1 MSQVKPLPSKTLFQR
16 SRMLHTWLFAIP
28 MFGVLL
34 TSTPAFAAE
43 DLIEWIGYP
52 LMLIGVLGR
61 TWCTMYV
68 GGRKNDQLVDQGPY
82 SLVRNPLY
90 VFSFIG
96 IAGAGAGAS
105 TGMLTAAVLGML
117 AFALYYPSIVQRE
130 EAFLLSRFG
139 DAYISY
145 CCRVPRWIPN
155 LSLWHSPRE
164 ITVQPKLV
172 WKTFLDAAWFL
183 AVLPVFELLEEL
195 HQAGFLPCLLRIY

>member
-52 LMLIGVLGR
+52 LVLIGVFGR

-96 IAGAGAGAS
+96 IAGAGAS

-183 AVLPVFELLEEL
+183 AVLPVFEFLEEL

>member
-1 MSQVKPLPSKTLFQR
+1 
-16 SRMLHTWLFAIP
+16 MLHTWLFAIP

-52 LMLIGVLGR
+52 LVLIGVLGR

-96 IAGAGAGAS
+96 IAGAGAS

-145 CCRVPRWIPN
+145 CRRVPRWIPN
-155 LSLWHSPRE
+155 LSLWHSPSE

-172 WKTFLDAAWFL
+172 WKTFLDAAL
-183 AVLPVFELLEEL
+183 KHPLILKKPNRNNGIALSLT
-195 HQAGFLPCLLRIY
+195 H

>member
-96 IAGAGAGAS
+96 IAGAGAS

-145 CCRVPRWIPN
+145 CRRVPRWIPN

-195 HQAGFLPCLLRIY
+195 HQSGFLPCLLRIY

>member
-34 TSTPAFAAE
+34 TSTPAFTAE

-52 LMLIGVLGR
+52 LVLIGVLGR

-96 IAGAGAGAS
+96 IAGAGAS

-117 AFALYYPSIVQRE
+117 AFALYYPSIVQRDKP
-130 EAFLLSRFG
+130 FS
-139 DAYISY
+139 S
-145 CCRVPRWIPN
+145 
-155 LSLWHSPRE
+155 
-164 ITVQPKLV
+164 
-172 WKTFLDAAWFL
+172 AASATL
-183 AVLPVFELLEEL
+183 TSAIA
-195 HQAGFLPCLLRIY
+195 AGFRAGYQTCRCGTRPAK

>member
-52 LMLIGVLGR
+52 LVLIGVFGR

-96 IAGAGAGAS
+96 IAGAGAS

-172 WKTFLDAAWFL
+172 WKTFLDVAWFL